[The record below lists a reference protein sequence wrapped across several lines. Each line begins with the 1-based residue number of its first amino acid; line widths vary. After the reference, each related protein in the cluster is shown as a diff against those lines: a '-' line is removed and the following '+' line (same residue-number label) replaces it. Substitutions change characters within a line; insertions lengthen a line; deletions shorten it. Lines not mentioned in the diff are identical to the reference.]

1 MFDKELAQFIAGHL
15 RVRRQAF
22 ENDSRKHIAA
32 QLDRAIA
39 TMDSFASGESIASV
53 WNVDDVQA
61 LDSDMEGDSKGLN
74 ITDAEAKAVLAQVAD
89 GFDAEY
95 GINWDTLN
103 DALNDVLAERGEDP
117 NGGDGQDD

>member
-1 MFDKELAQFIAGHL
+1 MFDKDTAQFIAGHL
-15 RVRRQAF
+15 RVRCEAF
-22 ENDSRKHIAA
+22 ARDRRTDVVLRLE
-32 QLDRAIA
+32 RAIA
-39 TMDSFASGESIASV
+39 TMDAFANGDSIASV
-53 WNVDDVQA
+53 WTTDDVQA
-61 LDSDMEGDSKGLN
+61 LDSDMEGDSRGLN

-89 GFDAEY
+89 NFDAEY